1 MSKISSHVRGNFV
14 AYLALFFALGGTSI
28 AAVNALPRNSVG
40 TAQLKNGAVT
50 KAKIAK
56 KTISSLRG
64 LRGLDGPTG
73 PKGDTGAQ
81 GIPGQ
86 PGPKGDTGA
95 QGIPGPP
102 GPFPDSNVN
111 LPSGKTIRGVYAV
124 VNTAAAAGSQDQTP
138 ISFGFRLASAPGLHY
153 IQKGTPP
160 PAQCPGSASDPQA
173 QPGSLCLYETF
184 NTNTS
189 NRGVQAVSDPRS
201 GAEVFDSSAAAGNY
215 FIFGSWA
222 VTAP

>member
-64 LRGLDGPTG
+64 LRGLDGPT
-73 PKGDTGAQ
+73 
-81 GIPGQ
+81 
-86 PGPKGDTGA
+86 GPKGDTGA